1 MTTWKLEDAK
11 NRFSEVVRLAMA
23 DQPQRVTRNGRD
35 AVVVVSAAEY
45 DRLTQPEDLIDF
57 MQASPLAKAIAAG
70 EFEFDIERLDD
81 VPRDVEFD

>member
-23 DQPQRVTRNGRD
+23 EQPQRVTRNGRD

-45 DRLTQPEDLIDF
+45 DRMMQPQDLIDF

-70 EFEFDIERLDD
+70 EFEFEIERTEDA
-81 VPRDVEFD
+81 PRDIDFD